1 MVTFILRRTIYA
13 VALLFIASLIIFY
26 GMRLAP
32 GNPGDVL
39 LNPLNRIGL
48 IEGLRHKLFLDR
60 PLWEQYF
67 IFIHNLFTGQPGV
80 SLFSG
85 EPITTIIQQAGLNT
99 LKLGFTAAILT
110 YATAIPLGVLAAWK
124 RNTVWDQGTM
134 LLAVLGMGIP
144 NFFLAILLIQLFGIY
159 LKWLPIA
166 GSDDPSNIV
175 LPAVVLAAEA
185 MAVNLRLVR
194 SSVLEEL
201 SRDYVRTLYAKG
213 IKEWRIMWVHAL
225 RNALPPVIALAGIML
240 RTLLGYTLIVEVI
253 FRWPGLGQ
261 TLVNAVL
268 QRDYSVAQVLALLLT
283 FVVILFNLLADIG
296 QQLADPRVRE
306 RLQAA

>member
-1 MVTFILRRTIYA
+1 MVTFILRRTLYA
-13 VALLFIASLIIFY
+13 VILLFIASLIIFY

-48 IEGLRHKLFLDR
+48 IEGLKHKLFLDR
-60 PLWEQYF
+60 PLWEQYL
-67 IFIHNLFTGQPGV
+67 IFIDNLFTGHPGV

-85 EPITTIIQQAGLNT
+85 EPIPNIVKQAGLNT
-99 LKLGFTAAILT
+99 LKLGFAAAILT

-124 RNTVWDQGTM
+124 RNTPWDQGTM

-159 LKWLPIA
+159 LKWLPVA
-166 GSDDPSNIV
+166 GSDDISNIV

-201 SRDYVRTLYAKG
+201 GRDYVRTLYAKG
-213 IKEWRIMWVHAL
+213 LQEWRIMWIHAL

-253 FRWPGLGQ
+253 FRWPGLGA
-261 TLVNAVL
+261 TLVNAVIR
-268 QRDYSVAQVLALLLT
+268 RDYSVAQVLALLLT
-283 FVVILFNLLADIG
+283 FAVILFNLLADIG
-296 QQLADPRVRE
+296 QQLVDPRVRE
-306 RLQAA
+306 HAQAA

>member
-1 MVTFILRRTIYA
+1 MVTFIFRRSAYA
-13 VALLFIASLIIFY
+13 VVLLFIASLIIFY

-60 PLWEQYF
+60 PLLEQYG
-67 IFIHNLFTGQPGV
+67 IFIHNLFTGHPGV

-85 EPITTIIQQAGLNT
+85 EPITNIIQQSGLNT
-99 LKLGFTAAILT
+99 LKLGVAAAILT

-124 RNTVWDQGTM
+124 RNTPWDQGTM

-144 NFFLAILLIQLFGIY
+144 NFFLAILLIQLFGIW
-159 LKWLPIA
+159 LKWLPVA

-201 SRDYVRTLYAKG
+201 GRDYVRTLYAKG
-213 IKEWRIMWVHAL
+213 LREWRIMWIHAL

-253 FRWPGLGQ
+253 FRWPGLGA

-283 FVVILFNLLADIG
+283 FLVIIFNLLADIG
-296 QQLADPRVRE
+296 QQLVDPRVRE
-306 RLQAA
+306 RAQAA

>member
-1 MVTFILRRTIYA
+1 MVTFILRRTVYA
-13 VALLFIASLIIFY
+13 VVLLFIASLIIFY

-85 EPITTIIQQAGLNT
+85 EPITNIIRQAGLNT

-124 RNTVWDQGTM
+124 RNTVWDQSTM

-166 GSDDPSNIV
+166 GSDDPTTII

-201 SRDYVRTLYAKG
+201 TRDYVRTLYAKG

-283 FVVILFNLLADIG
+283 FAVIVFNLLADVG
-296 QQLADPRVRE
+296 QQLSDPRVRE
-306 RLQAA
+306 RMQAA